1 MAKVHGKDSQVF
13 LDDAAGTPREL
24 TSFVTSIDTSWSRA
38 VSQATAM
45 GQDAHE
51 YLGGIQD
58 GTFSLNGRF
67 DAGGTATPD
76 QWLIGLLQAAGTVT
90 ATFTI
95 LAGGSAAGLP
105 FDRGEC
111 FITDYSKSDPYDDV
125 VTWSADFQV
134 TGAVT
139 RGTV

>member
-1 MAKVHGKDSQVF
+1 MAKVHGSNSQVF
-13 LDDAAGTPREL
+13 LDDSAGTPREL
-24 TSFVTSIDTSWSRA
+24 TSFVTSIDTSWSRDVA
-38 VSQATAM
+38 QTSAM
-45 GQDAHE
+45 GQDAHS
-51 YLGGIQD
+51 YIGGLQD

-67 DAGGTATPD
+67 DSAGTATPD
-76 QWLIGLLQAAGTVT
+76 QWLTGLMQANGTVT

-105 FDRGEC
+105 FDTGEC

-134 TGAVT
+134 TGGVT

>member
-13 LDDAAGTPREL
+13 LDDSGGTPRDL
-24 TSFVTSIDTSWSRA
+24 TSFVTSIDTSWTRD
-38 VSQATAM
+38 VSQTTTM
-45 GQDAHE
+45 GNDAHS
-51 YLGGIQD
+51 YVGGLQD
-58 GTFSLNGRF
+58 GTFTLSGRF
-67 DAGGTATPD
+67 DNGGTATPD
-76 QWLIGLLQAAGTVT
+76 QWMVGLLQAAGSVT

-105 FDRGEC
+105 YDRGEC
-111 FITDYSKSDPYDDV
+111 YITDYSRSDPYDDV

-134 TGAVT
+134 TGGVT